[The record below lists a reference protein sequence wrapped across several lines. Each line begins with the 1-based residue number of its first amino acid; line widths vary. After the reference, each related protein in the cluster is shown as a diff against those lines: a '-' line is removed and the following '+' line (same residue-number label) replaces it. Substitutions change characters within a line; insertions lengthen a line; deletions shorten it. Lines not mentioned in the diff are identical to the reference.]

1 MTKIIEGAKEA
12 PDSVFVQFSA
22 RGEETSEFGLWRI
35 RRWQVSPFDGAIEFR
50 RVLTMA
56 DFPSTGNEEAEW
68 IEHNEHSCEFCNGS
82 GHKDDYTAAATEIA
96 SLRREL
102 DAAKHDLERLV
113 AINSATL
120 SEVEEARD
128 ALEKI
133 ADWCNAYPL
142 TVFPEPDMAKAA
154 TLLKAGGITLDAVSA
169 SNMRHVLKGVAGIV
183 VAAIRKLSEP
193 E

>member
-1 MTKIIEGAKEA
+1 MTSATQEKSDIVSRLHMRTLALR
-12 PDSVFVQFSA
+12 SVTKATATTKYDAELS
-22 RGEETSEFGLWRI
+22 EE
-35 RRWQVSPFDGAIEFR
+35 
-50 RVLTMA
+50 
-56 DFPSTGNEEAEW
+56 
-68 IEHNEHSCEFCNGS
+68 
-82 GHKDDYTAAATEIA
+82 AATEIA
-96 SLRREL
+96 SLRREI

-120 SEVEEARD
+120 SEVEEARE

-142 TVFPEPDMAKAA
+142 SIFPEPDMAKAA

-169 SNMRHVLKGVAGIV
+169 SNMRHVLKGVSGIV
-183 VAAIRKLSEP
+183 AAAIRKLSEP